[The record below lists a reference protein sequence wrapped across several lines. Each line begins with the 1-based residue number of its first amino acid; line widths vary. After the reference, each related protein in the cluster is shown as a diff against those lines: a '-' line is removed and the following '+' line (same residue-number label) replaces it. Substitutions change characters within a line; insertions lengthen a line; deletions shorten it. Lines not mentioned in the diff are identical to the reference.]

1 MRISFDIDG
10 VLDTEAGQLIAQR
23 AIDRGDDV
31 FIITA
36 RNEDRASAEVYEI
49 AQKLGI
55 PRLRVYFTNG
65 ADKWRT
71 IDRLDIDLH
80 YDNSR
85 EQVDKIE
92 EFTDAR
98 ARLFT
103 E

>member
-10 VLDTEAGQLIAQR
+10 VLDTEPGKQLAQR
-23 AIDRGDDV
+23 AIDKGDDV

-36 RNEDRASAEVYEI
+36 RNEGNASAEVFEI
-49 AQKLGI
+49 AQELNI
-55 PRLRVYFTNG
+55 PRLRIYFTNG

-85 EQVDKIE
+85 EQTEKIE
-92 EFTDAR
+92 QFTDAQ
-98 ARLFT
+98 AVLFVG
-103 E
+103 

>member
-36 RNEDRASAEVYEI
+36 RNEERASAEVYEI
-49 AQKLGI
+49 AQKLNI

-80 YDNSR
+80 YDNSL
-85 EQVDKIE
+85 EQIDKIE
-92 EFTDAR
+92 EFTNAS
-98 ARLFT
+98 ARLFDN
-103 E
+103 

>member
-10 VLDTEAGQLIAQR
+10 VLDTEPGKELAQR
-23 AIDRGDDV
+23 AIDKGDDV

-36 RNEDRASAEVYEI
+36 RNEGNASAEVFEI
-49 AQKLGI
+49 AQELNI
-55 PRLRVYFTNG
+55 PRLRIYFTNG

-92 EFTDAR
+92 EFTDAQ
-98 ARLFT
+98 AVLFRS
-103 E
+103 

>member
-1 MRISFDIDG
+1 MRVSFDVDG
-10 VLDTEAGQLIAQR
+10 VLDTEPGKQLAQR
-23 AIDRGDDV
+23 AIEKDDDV

-36 RNEDRASAEVYEI
+36 RNEGRMSAEVYEI
-49 AQKLGI
+49 VQELEI

-71 IDRLDIDLH
+71 IERLDIDLH

-92 EFTDAR
+92 QNTDAQ
-98 ARLFT
+98 AVLFMS
-103 E
+103 

>member
-1 MRISFDIDG
+1 MRVSFDIDG
-10 VLDTEAGQLIAQR
+10 VLDTEQGKVIAKR

-36 RNEDRASAEVYEI
+36 RNDRFSREVYEI
-49 AQKLGI
+49 ATLLGI

-92 EFTDAR
+92 QNTDAQ
-98 ARLFT
+98 AVLFT
-103 E
+103 S

>member
-10 VLDTEAGQLIAQR
+10 VLDTESGQLIAQR

-49 AQKLGI
+49 AQKLNI

-98 ARLFT
+98 ARLFDN
-103 E
+103 

>member
-1 MRISFDIDG
+1 MRVSFDIDG
-10 VLDTEAGQLIAQR
+10 VLDTEPGKQIAKR
-23 AIDRGDDV
+23 AIDKGDDV

-36 RNEDRASAEVYEI
+36 RNEGRASAEVFAI
-49 AQKLGI
+49 AEELDI

-71 IDRLDIDLH
+71 IERLDIDLH

-92 EFTDAR
+92 QNTDAQ
-98 ARLFT
+98 AVLFRS
-103 E
+103 

>member
-1 MRISFDIDG
+1 MRVSFDVDG
-10 VLDTEAGQLIAQR
+10 VLDTEGGKRIARR

-36 RNEDRASAEVYEI
+36 RNERLSAGVYEI
-49 AQKLGI
+49 ANELGI

-65 ADKWRT
+65 ADKWRI

-92 EFTDAR
+92 QNTDAQ
-98 ARLFT
+98 AVLFRS
-103 E
+103 